1 MDNQTGLEKEHE
13 KKDNELDEDTDL
25 RKRIMQEEET
35 WATVVWR
42 KKRNGVEMVKGRTE
56 QQKIQG
62 KEKDVVNGEKRKED
76 NQKEDMIN
84 KLRGKLRYQREYKR
98 ETTLTMNVK
107 NPEQLTV
114 MMIIKAVEDKTGM
127 GKLHGLRKKN

>member
-98 ETTLTMNVK
+98 ETTLTMNVEK
-107 NPEQLTV
+107 PRTTNGY
-114 MMIIKAVEDKTGM
+114 DD
-127 GKLHGLRKKN
+127 N